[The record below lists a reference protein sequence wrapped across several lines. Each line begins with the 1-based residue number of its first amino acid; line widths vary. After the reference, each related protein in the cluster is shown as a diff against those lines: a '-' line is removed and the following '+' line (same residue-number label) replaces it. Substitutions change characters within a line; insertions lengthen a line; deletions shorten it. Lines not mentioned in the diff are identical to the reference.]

1 MKNSIVWTTDVA
13 LELESLFHK
22 ESILD
27 EHLEV
32 VDSLILRWQR
42 IAILIK
48 FDFSNEDDILKIKE
62 LIPVTDQTSPLAIF
76 DSATEA
82 IDFFQD
88 MRTIIAR
95 KALFFFRQTQGQY
108 APAVQGLIKHC
119 SDIIRESPVIYHQ
132 KPNVYLEDIVF
143 CMQKAVAAND
153 ITYDV
158 LRHFHKIIHDLE
170 VYDAKYHAHLSKK
183 AQRKNISAG
192 KADEVKWRQDIFAEF
207 AAYYEGRQKD
217 SQGISMHKAA
227 IDFFKLHSKDDK
239 FTGKW
244 KTGESFY
251 RSYTERKQDSQKK
264 SMHRMQKYNDE
275 QNCFEIPADIVAAL
289 KKL

>member
-1 MKNSIVWTTDVA
+1 MKNGIVWTTDIAVQY
-13 LELESLFHK
+13 ESLFHK

-42 IAILIK
+42 IAMLIK
-48 FDFSNEDDILKIKE
+48 FDYGKEDDILKIKE

-132 KPNVYLEDIVF
+132 KPNVYLEDMIF
-143 CMQKAVAAND
+143 CMQEAIIAND

>member
-42 IAILIK
+42 IAMLIK
-48 FDFSNEDDILKIKE
+48 FDYGNEDDILKIKE
-62 LIPVTDQTSPLAIF
+62 LIPVTEQTSPLAIF

-82 IDFFQD
+82 IAFFQD

-95 KALFFFRQTQGQY
+95 KALFFFRKTQEQY
-108 APAVQGLIKHC
+108 APAVQGLIQHC
-119 SDIIRESPVIYHQ
+119 CDIIRESPVIYHQ

-170 VYDAKYHAHLSKK
+170 VYNAKYHAHLSKK

-244 KTGESFY
+244 KTCESFY

>member
-108 APAVQGLIKHC
+108 APSVQGLIKHC

-170 VYDAKYHAHLSKK
+170 MYNAKYHAHLSKK